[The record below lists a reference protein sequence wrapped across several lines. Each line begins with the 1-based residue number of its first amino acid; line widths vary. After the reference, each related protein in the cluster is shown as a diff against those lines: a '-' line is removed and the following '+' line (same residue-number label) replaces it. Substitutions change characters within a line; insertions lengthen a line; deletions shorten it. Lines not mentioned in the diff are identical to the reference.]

1 MRVRE
6 RERGGKAERPDDG
19 LITLHGRD
27 TSSIEENF
35 YEFQIHF
42 PNVRR
47 RRLPP
52 VSRPRGFEGTPRR
65 NSDRKEGGKKKKK
78 EKRTNTRSGTIYTEI
93 YNRLSNCNFVSRKN
107 FNDLDP
113 RKKKKGTRNSKGSI
127 TILYTQ
133 NFNEE

>member
-1 MRVRE
+1 MVSRTEIAVMSDERKVSIGRITSKRSRGSERERE

-42 PNVRR
+42 PNVQR

-52 VSRPRGFEGTPRR
+52 VSRGYTSGIRTKRGGRR
-65 NSDRKEGGKKKKK
+65 RKEKK
-78 EKRTNTRSGTIYTEI
+78 E
-93 YNRLSNCNFVSRKN
+93 
-107 FNDLDP
+107 
-113 RKKKKGTRNSKGSI
+113 RKKERAQWKN
-127 TILYTQ
+127 LC
-133 NFNEE
+133 